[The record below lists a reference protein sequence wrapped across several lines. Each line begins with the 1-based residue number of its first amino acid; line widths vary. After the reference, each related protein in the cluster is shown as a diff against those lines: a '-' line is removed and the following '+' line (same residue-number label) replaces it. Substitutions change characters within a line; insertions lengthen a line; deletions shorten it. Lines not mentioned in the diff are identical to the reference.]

1 MGRKFT
7 KYPST
12 SVNAATK
19 SVPSKACYI
28 DNYDHWVRSNY
39 NDVLNNIME
48 MANRCLQ
55 GSGLVVPNTDAI
67 EIADDGQLL
76 GFSRLKR
83 TKSGNEY
90 NIGWSGG
97 EWKLFIYDEL
107 SVNELFAYA
116 KALDNIFETFNSIK
130 FHQDRPIA

>member
-7 KYPST
+7 KYPNT
-12 SVNAATK
+12 SVNAAT
-19 SVPSKACYI
+19 SVSSKACYI
-28 DNYDHWVRSNY
+28 DNYNHWVRSNY
-39 NDVLNNIME
+39 GDVLNNIMD

-76 GFSRLKR
+76 GFLHLKR
-83 TKSGNEY
+83 TASGNEY
-90 NIGWSGG
+90 SIGWSGG
-97 EWKLFIYDEL
+97 KWKLFVYDDL

-116 KALDNIFETFNSIK
+116 KALDNIFETFSSIK